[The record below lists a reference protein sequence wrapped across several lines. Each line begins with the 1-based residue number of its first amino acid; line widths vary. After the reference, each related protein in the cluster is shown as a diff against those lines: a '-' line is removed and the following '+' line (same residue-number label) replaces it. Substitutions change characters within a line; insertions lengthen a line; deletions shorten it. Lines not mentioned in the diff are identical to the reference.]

1 MDAYSPDGNCRHR
14 PSVDQMG
21 GPWEASTCFHNPEW
35 KVARIE
41 ERRKRNVRKPIHK
54 NIRVHTHGRRHAGRQ
69 AGRQAGRYTGRQ
81 VRMQAGTQARR
92 EMGTK
97 RGIGP
102 WDVRARI
109 VVALRRARWCSGT
122 RRSDSP
128 R

>member
-69 AGRQAGRYTGRQ
+69 VHRQAGTHAGRY
-81 VRMQAGTQARR
+81 AGTQRDGDEERDWTLGCESTYRR
-92 EMGTK
+92 RPPK
-97 RGIGP
+97 
-102 WDVRARI
+102 
-109 VVALRRARWCSGT
+109 
-122 RRSDSP
+122 SP
-128 R
+128 MVFRDPS